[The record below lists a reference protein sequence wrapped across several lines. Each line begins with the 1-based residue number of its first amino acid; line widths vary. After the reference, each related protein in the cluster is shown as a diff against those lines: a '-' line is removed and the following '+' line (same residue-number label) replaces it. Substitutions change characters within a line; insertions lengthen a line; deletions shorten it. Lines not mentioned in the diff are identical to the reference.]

1 MLFIISGT
9 GHRKRTVAEI
19 FKIEDGFLDNSRT
32 TMLLAKYRLV
42 FGETLEETIEMN
54 IKGVTNSEATIEMTL
69 ETTGKIVDQGFKDL
83 L

>member
-9 GHRKRTVAEI
+9 GHRKRTVDEI
-19 FKIEDGFLDNSRT
+19 FKIEDGFLDNSRVM
-32 TMLLAKYRLV
+32 MLLAKYRLV

-54 IKGVTNSEATIEMTL
+54 IKGVMSSEATVEMTL
-69 ETTGKIVDQGFKDL
+69 ETTGKIVGQGFRDL